1 MTARRTVAFQVDGL
15 PAAQGSK
22 TVGRSN
28 AGQLFV
34 REASRALAP
43 WRLAIALAARQA
55 MNGTD
60 PFTGPL
66 LLVATFRFPRPKA
79 HYRTGRHAGELK
91 LTAPELCATRPDLD
105 KLLRALGD
113 AVSGIVC
120 HDDAQ
125 ICEVDVVKV
134 YGQPGLHAAISELEP

>member
-1 MTARRTVAFQVDGL
+1 MTRRTVAFQVDGL

-22 TVGRSN
+22 TVGRSK

-66 LLVATFRFPRPKA
+66 LLVATFRFPRPKT
-79 HYRTGRHAGELK
+79 HYRTGRNAGQLK